1 MKLTVLKESHRREA
15 LEVGWRLL
23 LLKGDYMYQA
33 LQPECAHACQEDCG
47 MEMLVVAVNA

>member
-23 LLKGDYMYQA
+23 LLKGDCMY
-33 LQPECAHACQEDCG
+33 ACQEDCG
-47 MEMLVVAVNA
+47 MEVLVVAVNA